1 MRNSLMRLPA
11 SHRGDRVDRP
21 AGGFHG
27 AGSSRASVPGRHRRQ
42 AHPPAAVPSRPARTA
57 PELTHLSFRL
67 AGDQSGIQ
75 GESPPNSTE
84 SLSNGKFNRRRT
96 LVHTIRVLLANDRQI
111 ILWGLEKL
119 INAEMPRMKVI
130 AKAISN
136 AELLSLT
143 EKYHPDVTL
152 LELELGGEN
161 NIDLIPELL
170 RDAHGRVLI
179 LSGVSDKQQLDRA
192 VINGAH
198 GILRKEEPVQAIVK
212 AIERVHEG
220 ELWLDRI
227 TTGSL
232 FVELSG
238 NSPPDPEAQR
248 QATLTPRE
256 LDIIAAVVNHPGA
269 RSRELAGLLYISEH
283 TLRNRLSRI
292 YSKLDVTN
300 RLDLFAYANQYGLVQ
315 PPG

>member
-1 MRNSLMRLPA
+1 MN
-11 SHRGDRVDRP
+11 HIK
-21 AGGFHG
+21 H
-27 AGSSRASVPGRHRRQ
+27 HRR
-42 AHPPAAVPSRPARTA
+42 PLVPA
-57 PELTHLSFRL
+57 
-67 AGDQSGIQ
+67 
-75 GESPPNSTE
+75 
-84 SLSNGKFNRRRT
+84 
-96 LVHTIRVLLANDRQI
+96 IRVLLANDRQI

-130 AKAISN
+130 AKAVSN

-143 EKYHPDVTL
+143 EKYQPDVTL
-152 LELELGGEN
+152 LDLELGGEN
-161 NIDLIPELL
+161 NVDLIPDLL

-179 LSGVSDKQQLDRA
+179 LSGNSDKQELDRA
-192 VINGAH
+192 VLNGAH
-198 GILRKEEPVQAIVK
+198 GILRREEPVEAIVK

-238 NSPPDPEAQR
+238 NTPPDPETQR
-248 QATLTPRE
+248 LEALTPRE

-269 RSRELAGLLYISEH
+269 RTRELAGMLYISEH
-283 TLRNRLSRI
+283 TLRNRLSQI
-292 YSKLDVTN
+292 YSKLNVAN
-300 RLDLFAYANQYGLVQ
+300 RLDLFAYASQCGLGQ

>member
-1 MRNSLMRLPA
+1 M
-11 SHRGDRVDRP
+11 
-21 AGGFHG
+21 GGFHATG
-27 AGSSRASVPGRHRRQ
+27 ASRAASPARHRRSPHPPASVP
-42 AHPPAAVPSRPARTA
+42 ARPARTA
-57 PELTHLSFRL
+57 PELTRLSFRL
-67 AGDQSGIQ
+67 AGEQPG
-75 GESPPNSTE
+75 SPGKTPPGDTGTLN
-84 SLSNGKFNRRRT
+84 NGKFHRRRT

-119 INAEMPRMKVI
+119 INAEIPRMKVI

-143 EKYHPDVTL
+143 EKYRPDVTL

-161 NIDLIPELL
+161 NIDLIPDLL

-179 LSGVSDKQQLDRA
+179 LSGTSDKQQLDRA
-192 VINGAH
+192 VLNGAH
-198 GILRKEEPVQAIVK
+198 GILRKEEPVEAIVK

-232 FVELSG
+232 FGELSG

-248 QATLTPRE
+248 LATLTPRE

-269 RSRELAGLLYISEH
+269 RTRELADLLYLSEH

-292 YSKLDVTN
+292 YSKLDVAN
-300 RLDLFAYANQYGLVQ
+300 RLDLFAYASQCGLGQ
-315 PPG
+315 SPDNTAGS